1 MIFVNLDSDDL
12 ELFDGL
18 EGITGIKVDSLKIIE
33 KEKERIKRGKNYW
46 RSANSEKVVGR
57 LRN

>member
-1 MIFVNLDSDDL
+1 MNLDSDDL

>member
-1 MIFVNLDSDDL
+1 MNLDSDDL

-33 KEKERIKRGKNYW
+33 KEKERIKGGKNCW